1 MKKGD
6 MFEAVVETI
15 DFPNK
20 GMLYVDGERVI
31 VKNAIP
37 GQKIRFVI
45 NKKRKGK
52 CEARLLEVLEKSPLE
67 RTEDACPHFG
77 VCGTARLAGGIPCG
91 AERFRSGGKAAC

>member
-45 NKKRKGK
+45 NKKRNGK

-67 RTEDACPHFG
+67 REQKMP
-77 VCGTARLAGGIPCG
+77 ARILEF
-91 AERFRSGGKAAC
+91 AEAACIRAFRMRNS

>member
-20 GMLYVDGERVI
+20 GMLHVDGERII

-37 GQKIRFVI
+37 GQKVRFVV

-67 RTEDACPHFG
+67 TNRRCLPAFWSLR
-77 VCGTARLAGGIPCG
+77 RLPVS
-91 AERFRSGGKAAC
+91 EPSV

>member
-52 CEARLLEVLEKSPLE
+52 CEARLLAALETSPLE
-67 RTEDACPHFG
+67 RTEGICPHFG
-77 VCGTARLAGGIPCG
+77 I
-91 AERFRSGGKAAC
+91 SGGCMY